1 MCLQSCATLQPHG
14 CSPSGSSVHGILQAR
29 LLEWAALPFSRGPS
43 QPRNRTLVS
52 CIADGF
58 FTTEPLEKLKANW
71 YFKPFCVPDSCL
83 VLIGLTVHQAHGCEI
98 SVTIYGD
105 WGRTSVPRAG
115 WSWPG
120 AAPSQVL
127 SSCWSSF
134 CSGEMEGTLPYRH
147 QLPQGTR
154 LFGAKKHPELWSTFG
169 VTWSKSLK
177 LAQASNSVH
186 SISQP
191 FWVCSLLRAGLLW
204 RPLVVEVEF

>member
-43 QPRNRTLVS
+43 QPRDRTLVS

-105 WGRTSVPRAG
+105 WGRLILARGSPFPNTQQLLEFILLWGNGRDSPLQA
-115 WSWPG
+115 P
-120 AAPSQVL
+120 AAP
-127 SSCWSSF
+127 
-134 CSGEMEGTLPYRH
+134 RH
-147 QLPQGTR
+147 K
-154 LFGAKKHPELWSTFG
+154 A
-169 VTWSKSLK
+169 VWSKETSR
-177 LAQASNSVH
+177 AMVH
-186 SISQP
+186 I
-191 FWVCSLLRAGLLW
+191 WCHL
-204 RPLVVEVEF
+204 E